1 MLSIT
6 KRFSNNEIADTILK
20 KHVNQMLNKNVLE
33 HTRSLLRID
42 LLDQQ
47 KAKATDEIFPREM
60 TLQERSAAID
70 RISHAIAQEKI
81 VLISEDD
88 MYILVKSIFETVNS
102 FTELMKKGTILN
114 KKRVISP
121 WLIKNEQE
129 KSYLSMSLFAED
141 NWDVSVMNFLR
152 EEYPDILLNLTSMIK
167 DYLLIPYETPYG
179 LISLIVTKSQFQLL
193 ERRDKKEQLKRKE
206 LVKES
211 VAL

>member
-1 MLSIT
+1 M
-6 KRFSNNEIADTILK
+6 
-20 KHVNQMLNKNVLE
+20 
-33 HTRSLLRID
+33 
-42 LLDQQ
+42 
-47 KAKATDEIFPREM
+47 
-60 TLQERSAAID
+60 
-70 RISHAIAQEKI
+70 
-81 VLISEDD
+81 LISEDD